1 MSNIL
6 HEQRGQDGINV
17 NDLLKQV
24 RSSTFANNMDG
35 LSNHHPLELKQQQ

>member
-1 MSNIL
+1 MSQSEHQKMSNIL

-24 RSSTFANNMDG
+24 RSTAYDNDMDD
-35 LSNHHPLELKQQQ
+35 